1 MMNNNIMEDEAM
13 RIYWEV
19 WQETQNERAQQARD
33 KEYVTFDGSVM
44 TYNEYREMKEN
55 NDYRRDWH

>member
-1 MMNNNIMEDEAM
+1 MTTNNIMEDEAM

-19 WQETQNERAQQARD
+19 WNETQKERAQQARD

-44 TYNEYREMKEN
+44 TYKEYREMKEN

>member
-44 TYNEYREMKEN
+44 TYKEYREMKEN

>member
-1 MMNNNIMEDEAM
+1 MMTNNIMEDEAM

-19 WQETQNERAQQARD
+19 WNETQKERAQQARD

-44 TYNEYREMKEN
+44 TYKEYREMKEN

>member
-19 WQETQNERAQQARD
+19 WQETQKERAQQARD

-44 TYNEYREMKEN
+44 TYKEYREMKEN

>member
-19 WQETQNERAQQARD
+19 WQETQKERAQQARD
-33 KEYVTFDGSVM
+33 KEYITFDGSVM
-44 TYNEYREMKEN
+44 TYKEYREMKEN